1 MLKENHKMRKEK
13 YTKMINVPLR
23 EDMLLQIK
31 KICEKRDIPISVFVR
46 DAIKL
51 VLMEKIENEK

>member
-1 MLKENHKMRKEK
+1 MRKEK